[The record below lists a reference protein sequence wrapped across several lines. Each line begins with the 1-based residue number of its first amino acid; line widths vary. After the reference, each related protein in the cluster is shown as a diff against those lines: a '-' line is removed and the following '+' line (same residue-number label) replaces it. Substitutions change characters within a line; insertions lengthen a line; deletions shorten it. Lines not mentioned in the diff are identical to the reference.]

1 MKQGGDHLLRSPL
14 FGRKSMEYVSIG
26 GVNVEKTAALAPM
39 ASVADKSYRLLC
51 REFGAAYLI
60 SEMISSKGLCYNDR
74 KTGEL
79 CEIETEER
87 PYALQIF
94 GEDPY
99 YMGKAAYLLGKYRPD
114 IIDINMGCPVPKIV
128 GNGSGS
134 ALMKDIPRA
143 VEIAK
148 ETVKNADCPV
158 TVKFRAGWDDTSKNA
173 VEFAKALEQTGI
185 AAMAVHG
192 RTRQQFYSGE
202 ADWEIIKQVKQA
214 VSIPVFGNGDVKD
227 GESCKKMYEETG
239 CDLVML
245 ARGSYGRPWV
255 FREIR
260 HFLETGE
267 KLPEPDIKERMEI
280 MLKHCRYLCKY
291 KGEVRGMKEA
301 RKNVAWYVK
310 GLPDSAKLRAEC
322 GELSAYEQAEDMA
335 ARIISRE
342 EQCK

>member
-1 MKQGGDHLLRSPL
+1 
-14 FGRKSMEYVSIG
+14 MEYVSIG

-51 REFGAAYLI
+51 REFGAAYLV

-79 CEIETEER
+79 CEIEDEER
-87 PYALQIF
+87 PYALQLF

-99 YMGKAAYLLGKYRPD
+99 FMGKAAYLLGKHKPD

-148 ETVKNADCPV
+148 ETVKNACCPV

-202 ADWEIIKQVKQA
+202 ADWEIIRQVKQA
-214 VSIPVFGNGDVKD
+214 VSIPVFGNGDVRD
-227 GESCKKMYEETG
+227 GESCKRMYEETG

-245 ARGSYGRPWV
+245 ARGSYGKPWV

-280 MLKHCRYLCKY
+280 MLRHCSYLCKY

-310 GLPDSAKLRAEC
+310 GLPNSAKLRAEC
-322 GELSAYEQAEDMA
+322 G
-335 ARIISRE
+335 
-342 EQCK
+342 

>member
-1 MKQGGDHLLRSPL
+1 
-14 FGRKSMEYVSIG
+14 MEYIDIG
-26 GVNVEKTAALAPM
+26 GVKIEKTAALAPM

-51 REFGAAYLI
+51 REFGAAYMV
-60 SEMISSKGLCYNDR
+60 SEMISSKGLCYGDR

-79 CEIETEER
+79 CEIEPQER

-99 YMGKAAYLLGKYRPD
+99 YMGKAAYLLGEYKPD

-143 VEIAK
+143 VEIAR
-148 ETVKNADCPV
+148 ETVKNAGCPV
-158 TVKFRAGWDDTSKNA
+158 TVKFRAGWDDTCRNA
-173 VEFAKALEQTGI
+173 VEFAKALEQTGV

-192 RTRQQFYSGE
+192 RTRAQFYSGE
-202 ADWEIIKQVKQA
+202 ADREIIRQVKQA
-214 VSIPVFGNGDVKD
+214 VSVPVFGDVTD
-227 GESCKKMYEETG
+227 GESCKQMYEQTG

-260 HFLETGE
+260 HYLETGE
-267 KLPEPDIKERMEI
+267 VLSPLTVKERMEI
-280 MLKHCRYLCKY
+280 MLKHCGYLCKY
-291 KGEVRGMKEA
+291 KGEDRGMKEA

-310 GLPDSAKLRAEC
+310 GLPNSAKLRAEC
-322 GELSAYEQAEDMA
+322 GELSTYAQAEEMA
-335 ARIISRE
+335 ARVIGQMGE
-342 EQCK
+342 

>member
-1 MKQGGDHLLRSPL
+1 
-14 FGRKSMEYVSIG
+14 MEYVSIG

-51 REFGAAYLI
+51 REFGAAYMV
-60 SEMISSKGLCYNDR
+60 SEMISSKGLCYNDK

-79 CEIETEER
+79 CEIEEEER

-99 YMGKAAYLLGKYRPD
+99 FMGKAAYLLREYKPD

-134 ALMKDIPRA
+134 ALMKDTPRA

-148 ETVKNADCPV
+148 EVVKNAGCPV
-158 TVKFRAGWDDTSKNA
+158 TVKFRAGWDDTSRNA

-202 ADWEIIKQVKQA
+202 ADWEIIRQVKLS
-214 VSIPVFGNGDVKD
+214 VGIPVFGNGDVKD

-245 ARGSYGRPWV
+245 ARGSYGKPWV

-267 KLPEPDIKERMEI
+267 KLPEPDLKERMEI
-280 MLKHCRYLCKY
+280 MLRHCSYLCKY

-310 GLPDSAKLRAEC
+310 GLPNSAKLRAEC
-322 GELSAYEQAEDMA
+322 GELSTYAQAEEMA
-335 ARIISRE
+335 ARIIRAESDL
-342 EQCK
+342 